1 MDIYIKR
8 TGIPLKR
15 TLTLEDEARPAELQ
29 SCHPWGECKFTLQM
43 RKGGL
48 VRIHDSILMAESK
61 YKCLLI
67 SEQTTARDVIK
78 LLFHCY
84 GLDDSLDKY
93 CLYEHIPPVQRKL
106 EPDEFP
112 VYVQSQWTNSEK
124 SRLVLRLEDTE
135 DEEEEEESTSQVF
148 ARPARVIAEEDE
160 IMNLDTSYCSSGE
173 STASSSEFSALR
185 FRDSPMSASSRS
197 NASTDS
203 GLKSSNNPSEEETHL
218 APSNHI
224 IPSEHHH
231 PRLFKKN
238 TTVIS
243 CSHHKGLKCTQMT
256 LARHYSLSSL
266 LEALPA
272 ASVDADDLEKHASMS
287 SLSSGSRFSDF
298 DGYFYI

>member
-1 MDIYIKR
+1 MIMK
-8 TGIPLKR
+8 
-15 TLTLEDEARPAELQ
+15 LTFYYA
-29 SCHPWGECKFTLQM
+29 F
-43 RKGGL
+43 
-48 VRIHDSILMAESK
+48 
-61 YKCLLI
+61 
-67 SEQTTARDVIK
+67 
-78 LLFHCY
+78 F
-84 GLDDSLDKY
+84 
-93 CLYEHIPPVQRKL
+93 
-106 EPDEFP
+106 
-112 VYVQSQWTNSEK
+112 
-124 SRLVLRLEDTE
+124 
-135 DEEEEEESTSQVF
+135 
-148 ARPARVIAEEDE
+148 
-160 IMNLDTSYCSSGE
+160 
-173 STASSSEFSALR
+173 
-185 FRDSPMSASSRS
+185 RS

-298 DGYFYI
+298 DGYFYIWEEKDCILFVCFLENSTSYRIFSTKMVHFFHFWTKEESQFSWQQIFLWF

>member
-1 MDIYIKR
+1 MIMK
-8 TGIPLKR
+8 
-15 TLTLEDEARPAELQ
+15 LTFYYA
-29 SCHPWGECKFTLQM
+29 F
-43 RKGGL
+43 
-48 VRIHDSILMAESK
+48 
-61 YKCLLI
+61 
-67 SEQTTARDVIK
+67 
-78 LLFHCY
+78 F
-84 GLDDSLDKY
+84 
-93 CLYEHIPPVQRKL
+93 
-106 EPDEFP
+106 
-112 VYVQSQWTNSEK
+112 
-124 SRLVLRLEDTE
+124 
-135 DEEEEEESTSQVF
+135 
-148 ARPARVIAEEDE
+148 
-160 IMNLDTSYCSSGE
+160 
-173 STASSSEFSALR
+173 
-185 FRDSPMSASSRS
+185 RS

-224 IPSEHHH
+224 LPSEHHH